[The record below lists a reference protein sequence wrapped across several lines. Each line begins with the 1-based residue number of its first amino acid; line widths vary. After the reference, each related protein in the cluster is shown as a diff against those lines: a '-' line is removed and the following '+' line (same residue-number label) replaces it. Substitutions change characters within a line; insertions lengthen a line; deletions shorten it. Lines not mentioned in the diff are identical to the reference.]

1 MKTFD
6 EIQDYED
13 TYYFVNRFE
22 AKIVD
27 NEMFV
32 KHTKKNFT
40 HESRCGFDCL
50 VYTERQDHE
59 LEKVYLFID
68 ELEDS
73 DMMWIEKLREELKP
87 LHCRIMVVKGGRY
100 NAY

>member
-6 EIQDYED
+6 EIIDFED

-32 KHTKKNFT
+32 RHTKDVFSY
-40 HESRCGFDCL
+40 ESRCGFDCL
-50 VYTERQDHE
+50 VYTELQDHE
-59 LEKVYLFID
+59 LLKVYLFID

-73 DMMWIEKLREELKP
+73 DLMWIEKLREEIKP
-87 LHCRIMVVKGGRY
+87 LNCRIIIVKGGRY